1 MANKLYAMELL
12 TEEVAKDVAANPQEW
27 MRFLNTASRL
37 YRYTF
42 PEQLLIYAQRPG
54 ATAVASMEIWNQKM
68 YRWIK
73 KGSKGIALIDNT
85 SGPKTRLRYVF
96 DVQDTYKVKNLG
108 RDPQLW
114 NLNPEGEQ
122 LVSDYLQEQL
132 ALETTEGG
140 LAEVLHQAAEESV
153 QAWLPD
159 AFDELQMDVAGTF
172 LEDLDEQNQKVEF
185 RELMTNSVWYVLL
198 NRCGLDVQEYLDAE
212 DFRHITDFNQLKVMG
227 HLGSS
232 VNEISRPV
240 LMQIGRYV
248 LNDLEKDLKTVA
260 KEKEVAYNEFN
271 TLIRESK
278 TRDTENREEN
288 KEETEHERD
297 HLQPERRISDSG
309 YQPGGDERN
318 HREVWINEERVP
330 EKPQSSQIQHS
341 DLTEQAGQP
350 SNGDRQPGKTESR
363 QLDGRTSGERS
374 GTGQNGRRD
383 GMDQTHESDQSTGR
397 GTGDSGDYLQ
407 LSLFPTEEEQL
418 GEIRKAAAALEQPA
432 AFLISDAVVDDILR
446 TGSGQKNTLFHITAR
461 LIEGLDNEEM
471 RSFLKDEYGTGG
483 KGFTIDGQ
491 KISIWYDNDGIRI
504 RRGDSARRNFDRM
517 VTWEEAADRI
527 RDMYEDGNYVDNLIS
542 NNAIEQEQEEMTNLL
557 ALHFRD
563 TSRNREE
570 QQSYSD
576 WQDVVREA
584 WTDSSEAEAIIYR
597 FEWLQKDMDENP
609 EDYHRWEIQHNPE
622 YFQRFQDL
630 QRERSWVDQK
640 FKVEHP
646 TLSFITQDEIDA
658 VLRRGGITAGGR
670 NRIYEYFMEH
680 HDMKD
685 AADFLKEEYG
695 TGGTAPGIP
704 GAYESDASHDAK
716 GLKLAKG
723 KIGSPEVEVLLK
735 WNKVAERVRQLIRT
749 DDFLSPEEL
758 EKYEER
764 QEAQRL
770 ADLEE
775 AQQALEV
782 EQEGSDQQEIR
793 AKNQEPSEVEIQ
805 PEAVEDIEKKED
817 ITPEQ
822 SEIPA
827 ANFHITDDELG
838 QGTPKEKFRANI
850 MAIQLLKKCE
860 EENRN
865 ATPEEQEIL
874 SRYVGWGGLADA
886 FDETKSAWET
896 EYLELKTVL
905 TPEEYAAARASTL
918 NAYYTQPIVIESM
931 YQALE
936 NLGFT
941 KGNILEPSMGV
952 GNFFGMLP
960 EKLNQSKLYGVEL
973 DSISGRIA
981 KLLYPDANIQI
992 KGFEKTDYP
1001 NDFFDVAIGNVPF
1014 GAYKVNDRQYDR
1026 YNFMIHDYF
1035 LAKTIDQLR
1044 PGGVAALITTK
1055 GTMDKASPEVRKYL
1069 AERADLLGAIRLP
1082 NTAFKANAGT
1092 EVSADILFFQKRDSM
1107 TKEMPEW
1114 VNLGSDANGITV
1126 NQYFAEHPEMIL
1138 GEMKEV
1144 SGPYGME
1151 TTCMPIEGADLE
1163 LQLAEAVRNI
1173 HGNMAPA
1180 VDVDA
1185 ELDDVPESIPADPN
1199 IRNYSYAVVDDQV
1212 YYRVNSLMN
1221 QVKMPAATAERVKG
1235 MVQIRDTVREL
1246 IAMQME
1252 ETVTDEEIQKQQEK
1266 LNQVY
1271 DTYTAKYGVIGSNA
1285 NKRAFSD
1292 DFSYCLLCSLEDLNE
1307 DGTLK
1312 RKADMFTKRT
1322 IKKAVAVTSVETA
1335 TEALALSLNERAK
1348 VDLSYMAQ
1356 LTGKTEEK
1364 ITEEL
1369 VGVIFKNPLTDQWE
1383 SGDEYL
1389 SGNVREKL
1397 NTARTFAENHPEF
1410 TPNVRALEAV
1420 QPKELEA
1427 SEIEVRIGATWIE
1440 PSDYQDF
1447 MRELLHTPWYLAQKE
1462 IQVKYSEVNG
1472 EWRITGKN
1480 ADSPRNAFAYATYGT
1495 ERANAYR
1502 ILEETLNLKDVRIYD
1517 KSVNENGDEIRVLN
1531 KKETML
1537 ASQKQDAM
1545 KAVFKDWIFKDQQRR
1560 ERLVRVYNERFN
1572 SIRPREYDGSHLTF
1586 PGMNP
1591 EIELRPHQK
1600 NAVAHQLY
1608 GDNVLLAH
1616 VVGAGKTYEMVAAA
1630 MESKRLGLSQ
1640 KNLFVV
1646 PNHLTEQWGAE
1657 FLQLY
1662 PGANILV
1669 ATKKDF
1675 EPANR
1680 KKFCARIAMGNYD
1693 AIIIGHSQFER
1704 IPISDERQEAM
1715 LQKQI
1720 DDLEIAI
1727 QSARYEQDGG
1737 RYTVKQIEKTRKTLM
1752 TRLEKLN
1759 QKEKKDNVVTFEE
1772 LGVDHLYVDEA
1783 HSYKNAFL
1791 YTKMRNVAGIAQN
1804 EAQKSADMFNK
1815 CQYLD
1820 EITGGKGITFATGT
1834 PISNSMT
1841 ELYVMQRY
1849 LQNSKLQNMGLGL
1862 FDSWASTFG
1871 EVVTSIEL
1879 APEGTGYRAKSRF
1892 ARFYN
1897 IPELMNMFKEIAD
1910 IKTSDQLNL
1919 PVPEAEYETVVLKP
1933 TEQQK
1938 EIVASLGERAE
1949 VVRNG
1954 GVDASVDNMLKIT
1967 NDGRKLALDQ
1977 RLVNELLPDDPGSK
1991 VSVCAEKSY
2000 EIWKD
2005 TAAQKSAQIIF
2016 CDLSTPKGDGSF
2028 NVYDDLKQKL
2038 MAKGVPEKEIAFIH
2052 DANTEAKKTELF
2064 GKVKSGQIRFL
2075 IGSTAKMGAGTNVQ
2089 DRLIALHH
2097 LDIGWKPSDLEQ
2109 REGRIIRQGN
2119 HNKKVHIFR
2128 YVTESTFDSYMWQL
2142 IENKQKF
2149 ISQIMTSKA
2158 PVRSCEDVD
2167 EAALSYAEVKALATG
2182 NPAVK
2187 EKMALDVDVAKL
2199 KLLKANHMNNQYRL
2213 EDDIARNFPQQIAK
2227 LTEIIDSYKVDLAHY
2242 QEHKITDPEQFSMEI
2257 SGKVFTEKKE
2267 AGAALLAVC
2276 KDMKAVDAA
2285 MDIGNYQG
2293 FNMRI
2298 QFDSWSKEFILS
2310 VKHESVSK
2318 VHLGADALGNITRI
2332 NNLLESYPE
2341 KLAEAEQRLETVQE
2355 QLANAKEEVGK
2366 PFPKEEEL
2374 NQKLER
2380 LSELNALLNMDE
2392 REDTE
2397 VEQSESKEKEERPA
2411 RGSIH
2416 EKLQIY
2422 KEKSQR
2428 ESENGR
2434 ENRNRD
2440 FGLE

>member
-1 MANKLYAMELL
+1 MANKLYAMEQL
-12 TEEVAKDVAANPQEW
+12 TEEVAKDVSANPQEW
-27 MRFLNTASRL
+27 IRFLNTASRL

-85 SGPKTRLRYVF
+85 SGPKTKLRYVF

-122 LVSDYLQEQL
+122 LVADYLQEQL

-140 LAEVLHQAAEESV
+140 LPEVLHQAAEESV

-159 AFDELQMDVAGTF
+159 AFDELQMDVSGTF

-212 DFRHITDFNQLKVMG
+212 DFRHITDFNQLKVLG
-227 HLGSS
+227 HLGSA

-248 LNDLEKDLKTVA
+248 LNDLENDLKTVA

-271 TLIRESK
+271 TLIRESN
-278 TRDTENREEN
+278 TDNTEDREEK
-288 KEETEHERD
+288 KEETDYERD
-297 HLQPERRISDSG
+297 QLQPERRVSDSR
-309 YQPGGDERN
+309 YQPGRDKRN
-318 HREVWINEERVP
+318 HREVRNDEERVS
-330 EKPQSSQIQHS
+330 EKSQGSQVQHS
-341 DLTEQAGQP
+341 DTAEPSGQ
-350 SNGDRQPGKTESR
+350 SSDGDRQSGKTESR
-363 QLDGRTSGERS
+363 QPDERTSGERS
-374 GTGQNGRRD
+374 GTRQDGRHN
-383 GMDQTHESDQSTGR
+383 GMDQTHEPDQSTGR
-397 GTGDSGDYLQ
+397 GTGNSGDYLQ

-432 AFLISDAVVDDILR
+432 AFLISDEVVDHILR

-471 RSFLKDEYGTGG
+471 QSFLKDEYGTGG
-483 KGFTIDGQ
+483 KGFTIDNQ

-504 RRGDSARRNFDRM
+504 RRGDSARRNFDRI

-527 RDMYEDGNYVDNLIS
+527 RDMYEEGNYVDNLIS
-542 NNAIEQEQEEMTNLL
+542 NNAIEQEQKEMTDLL

-563 TSRNREE
+563 TNRNTEE
-570 QQSYSD
+570 YRSYTD
-576 WQDVVREA
+576 WQDTIRNA
-584 WTDSSEAEAIIYR
+584 WTDPEGKKEIYQQ
-597 FEWLQKDMDENP
+597 FEWLQADMNENP
-609 EDYHRWEIQHNPE
+609 SNYHRWEIQHNPV
-622 YFQRFQDL
+622 YSQRFRDL
-630 QRERSWVDQK
+630 QRDFSWVDQQ
-640 FKVEHP
+640 FKVERLG
-646 TLSFITQDEIDA
+646 LSFITQDEIDA

-685 AADFLKEEYG
+685 AAEFLKNEYG
-695 TGGTAPGIP
+695 TGGSSPGIP
-704 GAYESDASHDAK
+704 GAGASDASHDAK

-735 WNKVAERVRQLIRT
+735 WNKVAERVRQLVRT
-749 DDFLSPEEL
+749 DDYLSPEEM

-764 QEAQRL
+764 QEAQKL

-775 AQQALEV
+775 AQQALEAEQIDVNQPEDKETSETV
-782 EQEGSDQQEIR
+782 E
-793 AKNQEPSEVEIQ
+793 EVERREDTVTDIQ
-805 PEAVEDIEKKED
+805 A
-817 ITPEQ
+817 T
-822 SEIPA
+822 
-827 ANFHITDDELG
+827 NFHITDDELG

-860 EENRN
+860 DENRN

-886 FDETKSAWET
+886 FDETKAAWET

-918 NAYYTQPIVIESM
+918 NAHYTQPIVIESM
-931 YQALE
+931 YQVLE

-960 EKLNQSKLYGVEL
+960 ENLNQSKLYGVEL

-981 KLLYPDANIQI
+981 KQLYPDANIQI

-1001 NDFFDVAIGNVPF
+1001 NDFFDVTIGNVPF

-1126 NQYFAEHPEMIL
+1126 NQYFADHPEMIL

-1163 LQLAEAVRNI
+1163 VQLAEAVRNI

-1199 IRNYSYAVVDDQV
+1199 VRNYSYAVVDDQV

-1235 MVQIRDTVREL
+1235 MVEIRDTVREL

-1252 ETVTDEEIQKQQEK
+1252 ESVTDEEIHKQQEK

-1271 DTYTAKYGVIGSNA
+1271 DAYTAKYGVIGSNA

-1292 DFSYCLLCSLEDLNE
+1292 DASYCLLCSLEDLNE

-1420 QPKELEA
+1420 QPRELEA

-1502 ILEETLNLKDVRIYD
+1502 ILEDTLNLKDVRIYD

-1545 KAVFKDWIFKDQQRR
+1545 KAAFKDWIFKDQQRR

-1715 LQKQI
+1715 LRKQI

-2005 TAAQKSAQIIF
+2005 TVVQKSAQIIF

-2064 GKVKSGQIRFL
+2064 GKVKSGQVRFL

-2227 LTEIIDSYKVDLAHY
+2227 LTETIDSYKADIAHY

-2355 QLANAKEEVGK
+2355 QLTNAKEEVGK
-2366 PFPKEEEL
+2366 PFTKEEEL

-2397 VEQSESKEKEERPA
+2397 AEQSESKEKEERPA

-2434 ENRNRD
+2434 EDRKRD

>member
-1 MANKLYAMELL
+1 MLQDGICQVTKN
-12 TEEVAKDVAANPQEW
+12 
-27 MRFLNTASRL
+27 F
-37 YRYTF
+37 F
-42 PEQLLIYAQRPG
+42 
-54 ATAVASMEIWNQKM
+54 
-68 YRWIK
+68 
-73 KGSKGIALIDNT
+73 SKTIQFYDIN
-85 SGPKTRLRYVF
+85 Y
-96 DVQDTYKVKNLG
+96 
-108 RDPQLW
+108 
-114 NLNPEGEQ
+114 
-122 LVSDYLQEQL
+122 QL
-132 ALETTEGG
+132 ALNEDKTTIFENYCDF
-140 LAEVLHQAAEESV
+140 LNYFDSSISV
-153 QAWLPD
+153 QLSFINQQVDVAEFEKSIDIPDQNDDFNAIRDEYRTMLKNQLSKGNNGLVKTKYITFGIEAESLKVARPRLERIETDILNNFKVLGAQAHSLNGLERLEILYHVFNQDRIEPFKFQYKMLPETGLKTKD
-159 AFDELQMDVAGTF
+159 FIAPTSFNFSKNQTFMMGRTMGSVSYLQILAPELTDRMLADFLDVDDSINVNIHIQSIDQSSAIKMIKSKISDLDKMKIEEQKRAVRSGYDMDVLPSDLVTYGEEAKNL
-172 LEDLDEQNQKVEF
+172 LEDLQSRNERMFLVTFLVMNTAKKRQK
-185 RELMTNSVWYVLL
+185 
-198 NRCGLDVQEYLDAE
+198 LDNNIFQVQGIAQKY
-212 DFRHITDFNQLKVMG
+212 NCSLK
-227 HLGSS
+227 
-232 VNEISRPV
+232 
-240 LMQIGRYV
+240 
-248 LNDLEKDLKTVA
+248 
-260 KEKEVAYNEFN
+260 
-271 TLIRESK
+271 
-278 TRDTENREEN
+278 
-288 KEETEHERD
+288 
-297 HLQPERRISDSG
+297 
-309 YQPGGDERN
+309 
-318 HREVWINEERVP
+318 
-330 EKPQSSQIQHS
+330 
-341 DLTEQAGQP
+341 
-350 SNGDRQPGKTESR
+350 
-363 QLDGRTSGERS
+363 QLDYQQE
-374 GTGQNGRRD
+374 
-383 GMDQTHESDQSTGR
+383 
-397 GTGDSGDYLQ
+397 
-407 LSLFPTEEEQL
+407 
-418 GEIRKAAAALEQPA
+418 AAL
-432 AFLISDAVVDDILR
+432 
-446 TGSGQKNTLFHITAR
+446 
-461 LIEGLDNEEM
+461 
-471 RSFLKDEYGTGG
+471 
-483 KGFTIDGQ
+483 
-491 KISIWYDNDGIRI
+491 
-504 RRGDSARRNFDRM
+504 M

-527 RDMYEDGNYVDNLIS
+527 RDMYEDRSYVDNLIS

-584 WTDSSEAEAIIYR
+584 WTDSAEADAIAHR

-609 EDYHRWEIQHNPE
+609 EDYRRWEIQHNPE

-640 FKVEHP
+640 FTVERP
-646 TLSFITQDEIDA
+646 ALSFITQDEIDA

-680 HDMKD
+680 HDIKD
-685 AADFLKEEYG
+685 AAEFLKNEYG
-695 TGGTAPGIP
+695 TGGAAPGIP

-723 KIGSPEVEVLLK
+723 KIGSPDVEVLLK

-764 QEAQRL
+764 QEAQRQ
-770 ADLEE
+770 ADLEG

-793 AKNQEPSEVEIQ
+793 EENQEPSEVETQ
-805 PEAVEDIEKKED
+805 PEAVEDAEKKED

-822 SEIPA
+822 SDIPA
-827 ANFHITDDELG
+827 TNFHITDDELG

-865 ATPEEQEIL
+865 ATPDEQEIL

-918 NAYYTQPIVIESM
+918 NAHYTQPIVIESM

-1126 NQYFAEHPEMIL
+1126 NQYFADHPEMIL

-1163 LQLAEAVRNI
+1163 VQLAEAVRNI

-1199 IRNYSYAVVDDQV
+1199 VRNYSYAVVDDQV

-1235 MVQIRDTVREL
+1235 MVEIRDTVREL

-1252 ETVTDEEIQKQQEK
+1252 ESVTDEEIHKQQEK

-1271 DTYTAKYGVIGSNA
+1271 DAYTAKYGVIGSNA

-1292 DFSYCLLCSLEDLNE
+1292 DASYCLLCSLEDLNE

-1420 QPKELEA
+1420 QPRELEA

-1502 ILEETLNLKDVRIYD
+1502 ILEDTLNLKDVRIYD

-1545 KAVFKDWIFKDQQRR
+1545 KAAFKDWIFKDQQRR

-1616 VVGAGKTYEMVAAA
+1616 VVGAG
-1630 MESKRLGLSQ
+1630 R
-1640 KNLFVV
+1640 
-1646 PNHLTEQWGAE
+1646 P
-1657 FLQLY
+1657 
-1662 PGANILV
+1662 
-1669 ATKKDF
+1669 
-1675 EPANR
+1675 
-1680 KKFCARIAMGNYD
+1680 
-1693 AIIIGHSQFER
+1693 
-1704 IPISDERQEAM
+1704 
-1715 LQKQI
+1715 
-1720 DDLEIAI
+1720 
-1727 QSARYEQDGG
+1727 
-1737 RYTVKQIEKTRKTLM
+1737 TR
-1752 TRLEKLN
+1752 
-1759 QKEKKDNVVTFEE
+1759 
-1772 LGVDHLYVDEA
+1772 
-1783 HSYKNAFL
+1783 
-1791 YTKMRNVAGIAQN
+1791 
-1804 EAQKSADMFNK
+1804 
-1815 CQYLD
+1815 
-1820 EITGGKGITFATGT
+1820 
-1834 PISNSMT
+1834 
-1841 ELYVMQRY
+1841 
-1849 LQNSKLQNMGLGL
+1849 
-1862 FDSWASTFG
+1862 W
-1871 EVVTSIEL
+1871 
-1879 APEGTGYRAKSRF
+1879 
-1892 ARFYN
+1892 
-1897 IPELMNMFKEIAD
+1897 
-1910 IKTSDQLNL
+1910 
-1919 PVPEAEYETVVLKP
+1919 
-1933 TEQQK
+1933 
-1938 EIVASLGERAE
+1938 
-1949 VVRNG
+1949 
-1954 GVDASVDNMLKIT
+1954 
-1967 NDGRKLALDQ
+1967 
-1977 RLVNELLPDDPGSK
+1977 
-1991 VSVCAEKSY
+1991 
-2000 EIWKD
+2000 
-2005 TAAQKSAQIIF
+2005 
-2016 CDLSTPKGDGSF
+2016 
-2028 NVYDDLKQKL
+2028 
-2038 MAKGVPEKEIAFIH
+2038 
-2052 DANTEAKKTELF
+2052 
-2064 GKVKSGQIRFL
+2064 
-2075 IGSTAKMGAGTNVQ
+2075 
-2089 DRLIALHH
+2089 
-2097 LDIGWKPSDLEQ
+2097 
-2109 REGRIIRQGN
+2109 
-2119 HNKKVHIFR
+2119 
-2128 YVTESTFDSYMWQL
+2128 
-2142 IENKQKF
+2142 
-2149 ISQIMTSKA
+2149 
-2158 PVRSCEDVD
+2158 
-2167 EAALSYAEVKALATG
+2167 
-2182 NPAVK
+2182 
-2187 EKMALDVDVAKL
+2187 
-2199 KLLKANHMNNQYRL
+2199 
-2213 EDDIARNFPQQIAK
+2213 
-2227 LTEIIDSYKVDLAHY
+2227 
-2242 QEHKITDPEQFSMEI
+2242 
-2257 SGKVFTEKKE
+2257 
-2267 AGAALLAVC
+2267 
-2276 KDMKAVDAA
+2276 
-2285 MDIGNYQG
+2285 
-2293 FNMRI
+2293 
-2298 QFDSWSKEFILS
+2298 
-2310 VKHESVSK
+2310 
-2318 VHLGADALGNITRI
+2318 
-2332 NNLLESYPE
+2332 
-2341 KLAEAEQRLETVQE
+2341 
-2355 QLANAKEEVGK
+2355 
-2366 PFPKEEEL
+2366 
-2374 NQKLER
+2374 
-2380 LSELNALLNMDE
+2380 
-2392 REDTE
+2392 
-2397 VEQSESKEKEERPA
+2397 
-2411 RGSIH
+2411 
-2416 EKLQIY
+2416 
-2422 KEKSQR
+2422 
-2428 ESENGR
+2428 
-2434 ENRNRD
+2434 
-2440 FGLE
+2440 